1 MRLAA
6 CALLLSACTSSK
18 VPDLDG
24 GERDPLAGEW
34 TVLIFVG
41 TRCPISNR
49 YAPEI
54 QRLAQ
59 SRSSAA
65 FYLVYPDGSDEEAR
79 THRREYG
86 LTLPALRDPR
96 RRLARLSRA
105 QVTPEAALFHRRTLL
120 YHGRIDDR
128 FIDFGRERA
137 EPTTHDLLSALDAAL
152 AGREAAPDHAE
163 AIGCAISEP
172 N

>member
-6 CALLLSACTSSK
+6 CALLLAACASSK

-24 GERDPLAGEW
+24 SERDPLAADW
-34 TVLIFVG
+34 AVLIFVG

-59 SRSSAA
+59 AHSNLP
-65 FYLVYPDGSDEEAR
+65 FFLVYPDGSDDEAR
-79 THRREYG
+79 AHRREYG
-86 LTLPALRDPR
+86 FTLPALRDPR
-96 RRLARLSRA
+96 RRLTRLSRA
-105 QVTPEAALFHRRTLL
+105 QVTPEAALFHRGKLL

-128 FIDFGRERA
+128 FVDFGRERPQ
-137 EPTTHDLLSALDAAL
+137 PTEHDLARALDAAL
-152 AGREAAPDHAE
+152 AGREVAPDHAD
-163 AIGCAISEP
+163 AIGCSISE
-172 N
+172 